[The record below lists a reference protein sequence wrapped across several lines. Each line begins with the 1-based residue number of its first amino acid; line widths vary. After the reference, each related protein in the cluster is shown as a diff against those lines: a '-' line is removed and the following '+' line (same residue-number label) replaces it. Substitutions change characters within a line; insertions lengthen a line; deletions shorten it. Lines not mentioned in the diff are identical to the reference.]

1 MSAPRPIV
9 DLRVT
14 ILDRFVIG
22 AFARTFV
29 VCFLS
34 LAGLYVIID
43 AFSNFDDFLA
53 EGRKIGLMAVL
64 GQYYGPRM
72 LSFFD
77 ATCPLLTL
85 CAAGFTITG
94 MQRANEFTA
103 ILAAGVSKT
112 RVVRW
117 LIVAAL
123 GIFGLSI
130 ANREYLIPMHRDT
143 LTRRAQ
149 DFGGEKVGK
158 LSPIYDL
165 SSGVLINGGGAVPA
179 HKQIR
184 DPMFQLPAECAAVG
198 RFVVAEE
205 AYYIPRND
213 QRPGGFIFYKVKS
226 PADLSKVSSAG
237 IESKTIFFSPRD
249 TGWLKPENCFVATDV
264 TYEDVAGGAAWR
276 QYSSTSALLKDL
288 WNPNIDFGSGIRVL
302 VHSRLTRPLL
312 DGCLLFLGLPIVLA
326 RRQRHFLVIGG
337 ICLLMV
343 GGFSMLVISCQSLGT
358 SLTVSA
364 PVAAWLPIVI
374 SAPIASALCQFVWE

>member
-1 MSAPRPIV
+1 MSSPRPII
-9 DLRVT
+9 DLRIT

-22 AFARTFV
+22 NFLRTFL

-34 LAGLYVIID
+34 LVGLYIIID

-53 EGRKIGLMAVL
+53 ESKKDGMWRVL
-64 GQYYGPRM
+64 SQYYGPRM

-77 ATCPLLTL
+77 ATSPLLTL
-85 CAAGFTITG
+85 CAACFTITG

-117 LIVAAL
+117 LIVGAL
-123 GIFGLSI
+123 GVFGLSI
-130 ANREYLIPMHRDT
+130 VNREYLLPKHRDA

-149 DFGGEKVGK
+149 DWGGEKVRK

-165 SSGVLINGGGAVPA
+165 STGVLINGGGVVVA

-184 DPMFQLPAECAAVG
+184 DPMFQLPSACQSVG

-205 AYYIPRND
+205 AYYIPRKEK
-213 QRPGGFIFYKVKS
+213 RPGGYIFYKVRTPTNLMS
-226 PADLSKVSSAG
+226 ISSAYIG
-237 IESKTIFFSPRD
+237 DKPVFLSPKD
-249 TGWLKPENCFVATDV
+249 TPWLKAENCFVATDV

-276 QYSSTSALLKDL
+276 QYSGTASLLKDL
-288 WNPNIDFGSGIRVL
+288 WNPAIDFGSGIRVL
-302 VHSRLTRPLL
+302 IHSRITRPFL
-312 DGCLLFLGLPIVLA
+312 DACLFFLGLPIVLA

-337 ICLLMV
+337 ICLLIV
-343 GGFSMLVISCQSLGT
+343 GGYSILVLACQSLGT
-358 SLTVSA
+358 SMTIPA
-364 PVAAWLPIVI
+364 PFAAWLPIVI
-374 SAPIASALCQFVWE
+374 SAPIAASLCQFMWE